1 MTFSSCVQHW
11 LMISYL
17 ISWYAAATCHNL
29 FLLLSLWAATKT
41 SNMFKQWGSRW
52 KGRMDS
58 MYQEHFDLCML
69 CEEQQI
75 LNVISTVI
83 FTTQFNAYEASK
95 PIASSVGYQTVSQRQ
110 QRQNICEALIILSD
124 LWSIPFRNWFFLIMP
139 VGEFLWKKLLICS
152 IKGPLCKS

>member
-1 MTFSSCVQHW
+1 
-11 LMISYL
+11 
-17 ISWYAAATCHNL
+17 
-29 FLLLSLWAATKT
+29 
-41 SNMFKQWGSRW
+41 
-52 KGRMDS
+52 

-124 LWSIPFRNWFFLIMP
+124 L
-139 VGEFLWKKLLICS
+139 
-152 IKGPLCKS
+152 